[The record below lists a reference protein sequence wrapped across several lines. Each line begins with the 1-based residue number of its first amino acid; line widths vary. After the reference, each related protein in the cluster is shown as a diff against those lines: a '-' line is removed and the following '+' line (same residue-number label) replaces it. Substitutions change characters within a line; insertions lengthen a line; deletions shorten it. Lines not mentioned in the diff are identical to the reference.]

1 MLPNLK
7 GDSIFSSLNLNWSR
21 PTSLMEGSAMNQ
33 PGNLKQLLDWPH
45 LIRANQLNNCPY
57 DTTAVAVREY
67 LDRSGANRFLGLN
80 GGMSQCERFGLAFLT
95 PAPIDCP
102 MRDGFETGEISW
114 SDYWD
119 SREILI
125 RWEFSM
131 FEESHVSTKFCMPRD
146 YSQTARMHIDGIWNK
161 CPLEIKQAVHIN
173 KIKCDKFLRRDSS
186 VAEAEYESFMRVYE
200 RRMKKLAA

>member
-7 GDSIFSSLNLNWSR
+7 GDSIFSLLNLNWSL
-21 PTSLMEGSAMNQ
+21 PTSPMEGSAMNQ
-33 PGNLKQLLDWPH
+33 SGNLKQLLDWPH

-67 LDRSGANRFLGLN
+67 LDRSGATRFLGLN

-119 SREILI
+119 SREMLI
-125 RWEFSM
+125 CWEYSMYDASHVTTRICSPREFSPM
-131 FEESHVSTKFCMPRD
+131 
-146 YSQTARMHIDGIWNK
+146 ARSHIDCKWIK
-161 CPLEIKQAVHIN
+161 SPLETKRDVLVN
-173 KIKCDKFLRRDSS
+173 KVNIEKFGKRDSS

-200 RRMKKLAA
+200 RRMKKRAA